1 MSQLKT
7 NPAQTEKDTI
17 LDFMRWARRR
27 GYAVEVLSP
36 EEMQGADPDEIE
48 SAMWRA
54 GRAECDKA
62 LESTCDSE
70 PETFPTKDEVDRF
83 VDSIVDSPD
92 SNFVRD

>member
-1 MSQLKT
+1 MSQSKT
-7 NPAQTEKDTI
+7 NPLQAEKDTI

-36 EEMQGADPDEIE
+36 AEMQGADPDEVE

-54 GRAECDKA
+54 GRAECGKA
-62 LESTCDSE
+62 LASTSGSE
-70 PETFPTKDEVDRF
+70 PETFPTKNEVDRF

-92 SNFVRD
+92 SNFVHD